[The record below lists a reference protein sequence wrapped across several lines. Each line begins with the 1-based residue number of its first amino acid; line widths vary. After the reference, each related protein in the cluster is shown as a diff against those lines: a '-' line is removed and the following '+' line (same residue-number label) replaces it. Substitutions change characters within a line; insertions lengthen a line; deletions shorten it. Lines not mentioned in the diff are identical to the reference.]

1 MRITRLFS
9 DFFQSERTGGFLLI
23 GATALSL
30 LLTNSSWGPVYTAC
44 WNQSW
49 NGHTITE
56 WFNDGLMSIFFL
68 LVGLELEREVYAGEL
83 STLRKA
89 MLPTLCALG
98 GVLVPAGMYLAMNLG
113 GPGADGAGIPM
124 ATDIAFAVGILSLL
138 GNRVPTSLKVFIT
151 ALAVI
156 DDLCAILVI
165 ALFYTEQIHTSFLL
179 YAAGI
184 FGLLM
189 TLNRLRV
196 HKAWPY
202 IVGGIAL
209 WYCLLH
215 SGVHA
220 TISGVLLAFAI
231 PFGDGSSK
239 TISYKIQ
246 HALHKP
252 VAFLILPLFA
262 LANTCIV
269 FESDWSAGLFSAAG
283 LGIFIGLVF
292 GKPIGILL
300 FAFIGVKLGI
310 CSLPND
316 LRWKHVTGAGILAGI
331 GFTMS
336 IFITLLAFTEQDY
349 ITIAKMSILFASLTA
364 SIAGLVFLSA
374 ILEKQAP
381 GISNSEII
389 EP

>member
-1 MRITRLFS
+1 MRLTKLFA

-23 GATALSL
+23 GATVISL
-30 LLTNSSWGPVYTAC
+30 LITNSSGGAAYASFWD
-44 WNQSW
+44 QSW
-49 NGHTITE
+49 NGHTVTQ
-56 WFNDGLMSIFFL
+56 WLNDGLMSLFFL

-83 STLRKA
+83 STLRQA

-98 GVLVPAGMYLAMNLG
+98 GVLVPAGIYLSMNIG
-113 GPGADGAGIPM
+113 GPTADGAGIPI

-165 ALFYTEQIHTSFLL
+165 ALFYTDQIHSWFLIA
-179 YAAGI
+179 AAGI
-184 FGLLM
+184 FGILLV
-189 TLNRLRV
+189 LNRLRV
-196 HKAWPY
+196 HNAWPY
-202 IVGGIAL
+202 LIGGIAL

-231 PFGDGSSK
+231 PFGDGSSN

-262 LANTCIV
+262 LANTCIL
-269 FESDWSAGLFSAAG
+269 FESNWSAGLTSAAG
-283 LGIFIGLVF
+283 LGIFL
-292 GKPIGILL
+292 
-300 FAFIGVKLGI
+300 
-310 CSLPND
+310 
-316 LRWKHVTGAGILAGI
+316 
-331 GFTMS
+331 
-336 IFITLLAFTEQDY
+336 
-349 ITIAKMSILFASLTA
+349 
-364 SIAGLVFLSA
+364 
-374 ILEKQAP
+374 
-381 GISNSEII
+381 
-389 EP
+389 

>member
-1 MRITRLFS
+1 MRLTKLFS

-23 GATALSL
+23 GATLISL
-30 LLTNSSWGPVYTAC
+30 LITNSTWGTAYSTF
-44 WNQSW
+44 WDQSW
-49 NGHTITE
+49 NGHTITQ
-56 WFNDGLMSIFFL
+56 WLNDGLMSVFFL

-83 STLRKA
+83 STLRQA

-98 GVLVPAGMYLAMNLG
+98 GVLVPAGIYLSMNLG
-113 GPGADGAGIPM
+113 GATADGAGIPM

-165 ALFYTEQIHTSFLL
+165 ALFYTEQIHTWFLL

-184 FGLLM
+184 FSILLL
-189 TLNRLRV
+189 LNRLRV

-202 IVGGIAL
+202 LIGGIGL

-231 PFGDGSSK
+231 PFGDGSSN

-269 FESDWSAGLFSAAG
+269 FEPDWSAGLTTAAG

-292 GKPIGILL
+292 GKPVGILL
-300 FAFIGVKLGI
+300 FAFMGVKSRI

-316 LRWKHVTGAGILAGI
+316 LGWKHVLGAGILAGI

-336 IFITLLAFTEQDY
+336 IFITLLAFSDQTH
-349 ITIAKMSILFASLTA
+349 ITIAKMSILFASLAA
-364 SIAGLVFLSA
+364 SIAGLLFLST
-374 ILEKQAP
+374 ILDKQSP
-381 GISNSEII
+381 SLSDSEVI